1 MQIELDNL
9 ARPEIHALL
18 REHMQGMLQLS
29 PPESVH
35 ALDIEKLRRPE
46 ITFWSAWEGT
56 ELLGC
61 GALKE
66 LNSRE
71 GEVKS
76 MRTCVAHRRKGVA
89 RFILQRIIQEA
100 ESRSYE
106 RLWLETGSASAFAA
120 AQSLYSSF
128 GFTYCPP
135 FGEYVEDPHS
145 VFMTKP
151 L

>member
-1 MQIELDNL
+1 MHIELDDL
-9 ARPEIHALL
+9 SRPAIHALL
-18 REHMQGMLQLS
+18 REHLQGMLQLS

-46 ITFWSAWEGT
+46 ITFWSAWEAS

-66 LNSRE
+66 LNARE

-76 MRTCVAHRRKGVA
+76 MRTATAHRRRGVA
-89 RFILQRIIQEA
+89 RALLRRIIQEA
-100 ESRSYE
+100 EGRSYE
-106 RLWLETGSASAFAA
+106 RLWLETGSAAAFEPAR
-120 AQSLYSSF
+120 SLYIGF
-128 GFTYCPP
+128 GFNYCSP
-135 FGEYVEDPHS
+135 FGEYGEDPHS
-145 VFMTKP
+145 VFMTRK

>member
-9 ARPEIHALL
+9 SRPEVHALL
-18 REHMQGMLQLS
+18 REHLQSMFELS
-29 PPESVH
+29 PRESVH

-46 ITFWSAWEGT
+46 ITFWSAWDGS

-66 LNSRE
+66 LNANE

-76 MRTCVAHRRKGVA
+76 MCTAKAHLRKGVA
-89 RFILQRIIQEA
+89 RSILTKIIQEA
-100 ESRSYE
+100 KGRSYG
-106 RLWLETGSASAFAA
+106 RLWLETGSAAAFKP
-120 AQSLYSSF
+120 AQSLYLSF
-128 GFTYCPP
+128 GFSYCPP

-145 VFMTKP
+145 VFMTKR

>member
-9 ARPEIHALL
+9 SRPEVHALL
-18 REHMQGMLQLS
+18 CEHLQSMFELS

-46 ITFWSAWEGT
+46 ITFWCAWEGS

-66 LNSRE
+66 LNANE

-76 MRTCVAHRRKGVA
+76 MCTAKAHLRKGVA
-89 RFILQRIIQEA
+89 RSILTKIIQEA
-100 ESRSYE
+100 EGRSYE
-106 RLWLETGSASAFAA
+106 RLWLETGSAAAFKP
-120 AQSLYSSF
+120 AQRLYLSF
-128 GFTYCPP
+128 GFSHCPP

-145 VFMTKP
+145 VFMTK
-151 L
+151 LL